1 MINIICNVCGG
12 EDVLIEALVKWD
24 KENQTWKPYRTV
36 NIQTLIGFCNTCE
49 DEQRL
54 KKVSLEKDLKI

>member
-36 NIQTLIGFCNTCE
+36 KIRDLIGFCNTCG